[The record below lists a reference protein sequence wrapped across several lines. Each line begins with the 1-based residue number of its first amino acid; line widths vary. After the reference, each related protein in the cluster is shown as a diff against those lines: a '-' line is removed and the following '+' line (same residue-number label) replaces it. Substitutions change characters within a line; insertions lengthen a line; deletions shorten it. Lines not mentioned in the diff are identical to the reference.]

1 MWIKLFLLAV
11 LQGVT
16 EFLPVSS
23 SGHLAVLLSLFGFD
37 GETGAAIG
45 IMLHAGSLV
54 AITIFYFKLLIGF
67 FRRDQLPLLGMVIIG
82 TIPAG
87 IAGVLLKKFG
97 IDAMLVGFMPVVG
110 LGFLITAT
118 VLRISG
124 KEKLFVNRGEPVEL
138 KDITWKQALA
148 VGCAQM
154 VAIIPGISR
163 SGTTI
168 SVGMISGI
176 KREAAAAFSFLL
188 AIPAIAGATLLEL
201 VELCCDEQCAGNA
214 VNLWEMI
221 FAVAVSA
228 VVSFLSLTFLIKIV
242 RKGKLAVFGYYL
254 FALGALVL
262 LRYFAG
268 LLAAN

>member
-1 MWIKLFLLAV
+1 MWIKLFFLAV

-23 SGHLAVLLSLFGFD
+23 SGHLAVLSSLFGFD
-37 GETGAAIG
+37 GDTGAAIG
-45 IMLHAGSLV
+45 IMLHAGSLA
-54 AITIFYFKLLIGF
+54 AITVFYFKLLLGF
-67 FRRDQLPLLGMVIIG
+67 FRRDQLPLLGMVILG

-87 IAGVLLKKFG
+87 IAGVLLKKSG
-97 IDAMLVGFMPVVG
+97 VDAMLVGFMPVVG
-110 LGFLITAT
+110 MGFLITAA

-124 KEKLFVNRGEPVEL
+124 REKLALHRGEAVDL
-138 KDITWKQALA
+138 KDISWKQALA
-148 VGCAQM
+148 VGFAQM

-188 AIPAIAGATLLEL
+188 AMPAIAGATLLEIL
-201 VELCCDEQCAGNA
+201 ELCGDKQSAANA
-214 VNLWEMI
+214 VRPAEMI

-254 FALGALVL
+254 FALGAAVL
-262 LRYFAG
+262 LRYFIG
-268 LLAAN
+268 LLASH